1 MRKVETKRGTYRIV
15 GDEEGLYAISIS
27 DKEDRFEF
35 KPDATDEQI
44 IERINETAE

>member
-1 MRKVETKRGTYRIV
+1 MRKVETKRGTYMIV

-35 KPDATDEQI
+35 
-44 IERINETAE
+44 